1 MNVKLM
7 IFQDVT
13 HCILV
18 HRYKVQQ
25 KTAFKMFS
33 VWKQLICDLDL
44 ENFEHLI
51 FVAQTVLNILEEP
64 ATSKPV
70 VPTYVTKWH
79 IPKNVT

>member
-1 MNVKLM
+1 
-7 IFQDVT
+7 
-13 HCILV
+13 
-18 HRYKVQQ
+18 
-25 KTAFKMFS
+25 MFS